1 MDNKELFEKAIEA
14 RDKAYAPYSKFRVGA
29 AVLTGSGN
37 VYTGVNIENSV
48 YPAGTCAE
56 RTACSNAVSAG
67 EKDFKAVAIAGAG
80 EEKELKPCWPC
91 GICRQFMYEFSPEI
105 KVITGT
111 DVDSLKIK
119 KLTELIPES
128 FSLY

>member
-48 YPAGTCAE
+48 YRLQT
-56 RTACSNAVSAG
+56 
-67 EKDFKAVAIAGAG
+67 
-80 EEKELKPCWPC
+80 
-91 GICRQFMYEFSPEI
+91 Q
-105 KVITGT
+105 
-111 DVDSLKIK
+111 
-119 KLTELIPES
+119 
-128 FSLY
+128 

>member
-56 RTACSNAVSAG
+56 RTACSNAQRDRKSV
-67 EKDFKAVAIAGAG
+67 V
-80 EEKELKPCWPC
+80 
-91 GICRQFMYEFSPEI
+91 
-105 KVITGT
+105 
-111 DVDSLKIK
+111 
-119 KLTELIPES
+119 
-128 FSLY
+128 